1 MIVGLDQSAELFGR
15 AQRVIPGGVNS
26 PVRAFRSVGGTPRF
40 VASAKGSR
48 IVDVDG
54 NEYIDYVCSWGPL
67 ILGHADERVVR
78 AASEALTRGS
88 SYGAPTAVE
97 VEMAEMVAECF
108 PSIELVRMVNSG
120 TEAVMSAVRLARAFT
135 GRDRII
141 KFDGCWHGHADGL
154 LVKAGSTGLQYGI
167 PDSAGVPAG
176 YAQDTLVAR
185 YNDADSV
192 GELIRANEDQVACV
206 LVEPVAGNMGV
217 VPPEP
222 GFLEALRELTSEADI
237 VLILDE
243 VITGLRIALGG
254 AQEYYGVEADLTT
267 LGKII
272 GGGFPVGAYG
282 GRREIMECVSP
293 LGPAVQAGTLSGN
306 PVAMGAGLATLR
318 ALREPGIYES
328 LEEKSRAL
336 AEGIGEAARRHDVDL
351 VCNRVG
357 SMMTAFFTSAPVTN
371 ADDLAR
377 CDQEKYARYFHL
389 MLDGGV
395 AFAPS
400 YCEAAFVSTAH
411 TDEDI
416 EATIAAADRAFAQ
429 L

>member
-1 MIVGLDQSAELFGR
+1 MFVGLDQSAELFER

-192 GELIRANEDQVACV
+192 RELIRANEDQVACV

>member
-1 MIVGLDQSAELFGR
+1 MIVGLDQSAELFER

-192 GELIRANEDQVACV
+192 RELIRANEDQVACV